1 VSPERNEINRV
12 DIGAGIYV
20 PAPAGGPLA
29 TPEDHAGRQR
39 VPAIALAAGAALAAL
54 AVVRLGVT
62 PSGLLAAAL
71 LPVLA
76 ALAAIDIRARVLP
89 NRIVGPAIAGVL
101 SWQLVFFTGAWSEWL
116 LAGVG
121 AGVLLILPGLLVPGA
136 VGMGDVKLA
145 VLLGLALG
153 AGVVPALVLA
163 FLAAAPA
170 AVIILALRGRRA
182 TMPYGPFLAL
192 GAAVVLVV

>member
-1 VSPERNEINRV
+1 MSPERNEINRV

-29 TPEDHAGRQR
+29 TPEDHAARQR

-54 AVVRLGVT
+54 AVFRLGVT
-62 PSGLLAAAL
+62 PSGLRAAAL
-71 LPVLA
+71 LAVLT
-76 ALAAIDIRARVLP
+76 ALAAVDIRARVLP

-116 LAGVG
+116 LAGAG